1 MATQEL
7 ITTHNEA
14 GNRLANQAYEYVEV
28 PVAAT
33 GATVVTIAPFDGKLK
48 RAYLVAGSLI
58 NATNN
63 YITVLMAN
71 KSNSDA
77 VMFGSNDTGDGT
89 DTLAYAKRVLVLGV
103 TAALAV
109 DEGDWL
115 ELTTTVQGTV
125 GAATKVVL
133 VFEVD

>member
-1 MATQEL
+1 MTTQAL
-7 ITTHNEA
+7 ITTHKQS
-14 GNRLANQAYEYVEV
+14 GNRMANQAYEYVEV
-28 PVAAT
+28 PVSAT
-33 GATVVTIAPFDGKLK
+33 AGTVVTVAPFDGKLK

-63 YITVLMAN
+63 YITMLMAN

-89 DTLAYAKRVLVLGV
+89 DTLAYAKRVIVLGA

-133 VFEVD
+133 VYEVD